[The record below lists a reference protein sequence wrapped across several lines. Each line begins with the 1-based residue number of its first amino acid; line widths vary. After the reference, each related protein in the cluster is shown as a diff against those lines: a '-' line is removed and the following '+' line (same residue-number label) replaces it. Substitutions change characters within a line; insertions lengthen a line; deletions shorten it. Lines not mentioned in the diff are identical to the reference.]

1 MNKDNKIYLSKKVWD
16 IEKSNFY
23 EYLAVMIDWWVS
35 ISKALESIKKKNK
48 NAYFAER
55 IDEIITFIDSWDSLS
70 KAMKKVPDIFIDS
83 ETAIIEAWE
92 NSWSMY
98 DSLVML
104 SETLKNRYNLKKKV
118 KGSLTY
124 PLIIMIFLVIAI
136 GIVMVYVIPNIMPLF
151 ANSDTELPLAT
162 KALIATSS
170 FVSNNIILILLVIIS
185 IILFVVWYKN
195 TDSGKKT
202 FDTMFLDMP
211 LVWNVYRNFILANVA
226 ANLWTL
232 FASWIPITKT
242 LKLTWRATNNYV
254 YNKAFEE
261 INLQVSKWNKI
272 VDSMMSVS
280 EEEELF
286 PADFLQMLSVWE
298 RTATIDKI
306 SKKINDQYTREVQT
320 SLEVLT
326 KWIEPIAILI
336 AWVFVLW
343 FAFAIFWAI
352 LKVTQTL

>member
-1 MNKDNKIYLSKKVWD
+1 
-16 IEKSNFY
+16 
-23 EYLAVMIDWWVS
+23 
-35 ISKALESIKKKNK
+35 
-48 NAYFAER
+48 
-55 IDEIITFIDSWDSLS
+55 
-70 KAMKKVPDIFIDS
+70 
-83 ETAIIEAWE
+83 
-92 NSWSMY
+92 
-98 DSLVML
+98 
-104 SETLKNRYNLKKKV
+104 
-118 KGSLTY
+118 
-124 PLIIMIFLVIAI
+124 
-136 GIVMVYVIPNIMPLF
+136 
-151 ANSDTELPLAT
+151 
-162 KALIATSS
+162 
-170 FVSNNIILILLVIIS
+170 VIIS